1 MDRHSGTL
9 GVLSSLYGLEE
20 NDDGL
25 EENYG
30 GLDASAISLVWVLV
44 WLDTQSYASE
54 VLIGKTYM
62 HFSLLVSKSYM

>member
-44 WLDTQSYASE
+44 Y
-54 VLIGKTYM
+54 G
-62 HFSLLVSKSYM
+62 